1 MCEMK
6 RNTVYFLMVFNTVS
20 LTRNAAVSPSA
31 QLRNEA
37 CSLLHTSSE
46 GRQLGVNTVPHGI
59 QPGDYTFFLQ
69 VSEFYKREFLPT
81 SLDLGHLRSRG
92 KPQV

>member
-1 MCEMK
+1 M
-6 RNTVYFLMVFNTVS
+6 L
-20 LTRNAAVSPSA
+20 SA
-31 QLRNEA
+31 PHQQRGETA
-37 CSLLHTSSE
+37 
-46 GRQLGVNTVPHGI
+46 RGVNTVPRGI